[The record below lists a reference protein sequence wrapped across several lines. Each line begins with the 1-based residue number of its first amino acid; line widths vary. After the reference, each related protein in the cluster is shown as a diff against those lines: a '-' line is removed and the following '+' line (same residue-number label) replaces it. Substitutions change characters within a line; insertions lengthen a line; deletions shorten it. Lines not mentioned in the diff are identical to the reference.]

1 MPAKLLTLA
10 AAALI
15 VPASAYVAQPAPAG
29 SPLPGSPV
37 SAAAAAAPEPV
48 LFEEESAGSSPIDA
62 ALASFGISALIGWL
76 RTYRKQAAAGAAAAA
91 IALAPAAAPAMI
103 DYDGVKYLGG
113 SDQVDINNANVQAY
127 RQFPGMYPTAAGA
140 IATHGPYKEVSDV
153 FNIPNLPPKVI
164 EILKKY
170 EKNLVCLPA
179 SPAYFLDR
187 ANNGMYR

>member
-1 MPAKLLTLA
+1 MRSTLSMRA
-10 AAALI
+10 
-15 VPASAYVAQPAPAG
+15 VPE
-29 SPLPGSPV
+29 PLP
-37 SAAAAAAPEPV
+37 
-48 LFEEESAGSSPIDA
+48 FEEESTGFSPLGA
-62 ALASFGISALIGWL
+62 MFASFGISAVVGWL

-140 IATHGPYKEVSDV
+140 IATHGPYKAVTEVYDIPGLSDKLKD
-153 FNIPNLPPKVI
+153 II
-164 EILKKY
+164 KKY

-187 ANNGMYR
+187 INNGMYR